1 MAHRL
6 LSFVLVVC
14 LVCLCA
20 VSSFAADEL
29 ICADHNCFSS
39 DPDAVCSMCLYEAA
53 YIYAPS
59 LMADGAAVEPAPTD
73 VYAVYG
79 YDNKSASPYWHAF
92 ALISDSY
99 TGSVSCP
106 VKLNSS
112 LGSGINLRVYFNPTV
127 TLAAKANNW
136 LYFKMRLS
144 LSDGSYLTAA
154 RLTGAKMGLYNMDEG
169 FYSSTVY
176 SGAATFMDLSNG
188 WVECW
193 IPYFRQSLN
202 SHVSSDNAFM
212 MTLLCS
218 DTITSQTI
226 EINGVNLFLDT
237 DSITNHP
244 DYSGGG
250 GDDPSGPDYGEF
262 VPLINWYND
271 IFGAAVSP
279 EVSSSVSEIE
289 QAQSQIEVVEDEI
302 FSGITEYSDDV
313 DPDLLSWPTDLL
325 SAVSWIGHTFMGL
338 YDGAGD
344 ARFLISVSM
353 TIGICML
360 IIGRGGHAIV
370 VSSLR
375 GSSSSRIRGGKKD
388 A

>member
-14 LVCLCA
+14 LICLCA
-20 VSSFAADEL
+20 VSSFAADQL
-29 ICADHNCFSS
+29 ICADHNCYSS

-92 ALISDSY
+92 ALTSDAY

-144 LSDGSYLTAA
+144 LSDGSYLTAV

-169 FYSSTVY
+169 FYTSTVY
-176 SGAATFMDLSNG
+176 SGAATFTDLSNG
-188 WVECW
+188 WIECW
-193 IPYFRQSLN
+193 IPHFRESLN

-212 MTLLCS
+212 MTLLCI

-226 EINGVNLFLDT
+226 EINGVKLFLDT

-262 VPLINWYND
+262 VPLINWYD
-271 IFGAAVSP
+271 DTFGSATSP
-279 EVSSSVSEIE
+279 ELTDKLDTIRD
-289 QAQSQIEVVEDEI
+289 QQSQIEVVEDQI
-302 FSGITEYSDDV
+302 FNGITDYAPGV
-313 DPDLLSWPTDLL
+313 DPGSLSWPSGLI
-325 SAVSWIGHTFMGL
+325 SALGWIGTTFMAVYDNTGDVQFVFGL
-338 YDGAGD
+338 S
-344 ARFLISVSM
+344 LV
-353 TIGICML
+353 IGLTLLM
-360 IIGRGGHAIV
+360 IGRGQAAFIN
-370 VSSLR
+370 VSGMRSR
-375 GSSSSRIRGGKKD
+375 GRSDRGGKPG